1 MILFRSK
8 YIIIR
13 AAIINFWLREQFAVV
28 TQRFKVIDIFAIG
41 ISSSLVFEIFILILF
56 RCTSN
61 ILLIFLPMCER
72 WTSSFFLQEIEA
84 EGTED
89 VSERPVGETDLSEA
103 PVVSCVSSSDVSDV
117 TLTEIGQRPTTPR
130 TQNVNKVKP
139 TPKETTIASADK
151 EKIEEFGLHRSVK

>member
-1 MILFRSK
+1 MRLLDFELFSLFLTYEAKYKANCIYNNFMILFRSK

-28 TQRFKVIDIFAIG
+28 TQRFKVIDTFAIG

-72 WTSSFFLQEIEA
+72 
-84 EGTED
+84 
-89 VSERPVGETDLSEA
+89 
-103 PVVSCVSSSDVSDV
+103 
-117 TLTEIGQRPTTPR
+117 
-130 TQNVNKVKP
+130 
-139 TPKETTIASADK
+139 
-151 EKIEEFGLHRSVK
+151 